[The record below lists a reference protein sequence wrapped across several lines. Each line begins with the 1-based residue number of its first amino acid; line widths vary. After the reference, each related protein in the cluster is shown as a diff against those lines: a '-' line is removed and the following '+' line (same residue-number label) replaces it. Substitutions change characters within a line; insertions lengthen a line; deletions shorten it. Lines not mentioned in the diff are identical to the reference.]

1 MAAQSKLRLLPPDR
15 TIKGIIS
22 EFTTLYLK
30 HRTNISRTVYL
41 TLFFALLNRIRN
53 AISEQKA
60 AAARQAVS
68 RQRGSIAL
76 GGGEAPR
83 RQKVELN
90 REFFKNLFRLLKI
103 CIPGWRSKEMRLL
116 VSHSIFLVIRTLI
129 SLKVA
134 AMDGALV
141 SSLVRGKGRDFLIGI
156 VWWMVIAVPATF
168 TNSMLSYHQCKLS
181 LQYRTRL
188 TNYIHDQYLSN
199 MTFYSL
205 SALDDRIKNADQ
217 LITVDVSKFA
227 NSLAELYGNLA
238 KPTLDML
245 IYNYSLSKSVG
256 GEGLFFMSLL
266 VQLSASVMRAL
277 TPPFGKYV
285 ADEARLEG
293 EFRFEHSRLI
303 DYSEEIALYHGHE
316 AEKDALDKGYFTL
329 IKHVNHILRRRFTHG
344 IMEDFVI
351 KYVWGALGLIL
362 CSVPVFFKIPGT
374 TAATMGDRT
383 ESFVTNRRM
392 LLSSSDAFGRVMFS
406 YKEITEL
413 AGYTSRVATLL
424 DVMDDIKAGHFE
436 KTLVADDESPEQL
449 DLMKERGT
457 VIESEDI
464 EFINVPIITP
474 GGSVLVRALSFSMKR
489 GDHVLVVGPNGCGK
503 SSLFRIL
510 GGLWPV
516 YGGTV
521 RKPPLSQVF
530 YVPQRP
536 YLSAGSLRQQIIYPD
551 SLRTMRSKG
560 ITDSDLLE
568 ILRILD
574 LDHLV
579 ASFPEGWDAEA
590 EWRDVLSGGLQQR
603 VAMARLFYNRPKY
616 AILDECTSS
625 VTLEMEKVMYEHAK
639 ALGITLMT
647 VSHRRSLWKYHSMIL
662 QFDGQGKYIFT
673 KLDADRRLKL
683 EDERE
688 ELELQLRQVPEIE
701 RRIAELSA
709 A

>member
-1 MAAQSKLRLLPPDR
+1 M
-15 TIKGIIS
+15 G
-22 EFTTLYLK
+22 
-30 HRTNISRTVYL
+30 
-41 TLFFALLNRIRN
+41 
-53 AISEQKA
+53 
-60 AAARQAVS
+60 
-68 RQRGSIAL
+68 
-76 GGGEAPR
+76 
-83 RQKVELN
+83 LN
-90 REFFKNLFRLLKI
+90 REFFKNFFRLLRI
-103 CIPGWRSKEMRLL
+103 CIPGWRSKEFRLL
-116 VSHSIFLVIRTLI
+116 ISHSIFLVVRTLI

-141 SSLVRGKGRDFLIGI
+141 SSLVRGKGKDFLIGI

-188 TNYIHDQYLSN
+188 TNYIHDKYLSN

-217 LITVDVSKFA
+217 LITVDVSKFS

-266 VQLSASVMRAL
+266 VQLSANVMRAL

-303 DYSEEIALYHGHE
+303 DYSEEIALYNGHE
-316 AEKDALDKGYFTL
+316 AEKDTLDKGYFTL
-329 IKHVNHILRRRFTHG
+329 IKHVNYILRRRFTHG
-344 IMEDFVI
+344 IMEDFII
-351 KYVWGALGLIL
+351 KYVWGALGLVL
-362 CSVPVFFKIPGT
+362 CSVPVFFKIPGA
-374 TAATMGDRT
+374 TAQTMGDRT
-383 ESFVTNRRM
+383 ESFVTNRRL

-406 YKEITEL
+406 YKEVTEL
-413 AGYTSRVATLL
+413 AGYTSRVATLSE
-424 DVMDDIKAGHFE
+424 VMDDIKSGRFE
-436 KTLVADDESPEQL
+436 KTLVSDDNGGEQL
-449 DLMKERGT
+449 ELMRGRGT

-464 EFINVPIITP
+464 EFIDVPIITP
-474 GGSVLVRALSFSMKR
+474 GGSVLVKALSFSMKR

-510 GGLWPV
+510 
-516 YGGTV
+516 
-521 RKPPLSQVF
+521 
-530 YVPQRP
+530 
-536 YLSAGSLRQQIIYPD
+536 
-551 SLRTMRSKG
+551 
-560 ITDSDLLE
+560 
-568 ILRILD
+568 D

-579 ASFPEGWDAEA
+579 ESFPNGWDAEA

-639 ALGITLMT
+639 SLGITLMT
-647 VSHRRSLWKYHSMIL
+647 VSHRRSLWKYHSKIL
-662 QFDGQGKYIFT
+662 QFDGQGNYIFT
-673 KLDADRRLKL
+673 GLDAEKRLKL

-688 ELELQLRQVPEIE
+688 DLEMHLRQVPEIE